1 MDRKSFNFLL
11 FKIDVV
17 VSATLVYNFNVEV
30 LVFHDFVFNGAV
42 VAVLAV
48 VFNFTIDVR
57 VLWEDFAR
65 KEFLRK
71 GKSLD
76 FGNSHIH
83 ELGFGVVKN
92 VIVPKEAVT

>member
-17 VSATLVYNFNVEV
+17 VSATFVYNFNVEV

-76 FGNSHIH
+76 FRNSHVH

-92 VIVPKEAVT
+92 VVVPKEAVT